1 MSKTTFQEL
10 AAGRLVPLLEKGIE
24 VGSVQLEKRDCE
36 ELLFIFRT
44 SIPLEPFLE
53 VFTEMINKTV
63 ADYRAEQ
70 GGENEESNGSDL

>member
-10 AAGRLVPLLEKGIE
+10 AAGRLVPILEKGIE
-24 VGSVQLEKRDCE
+24 LGTVQLERRDCE
-36 ELLFIFRT
+36 ELLFILRT

-53 VFTEMINKTV
+53 VFTDMINKTV

-70 GGENEESNGSDL
+70 GENNANANGSDL